1 MGRMIT
7 KREKMLL
14 EELKRIA
21 LEKQIQRE
29 VGCNLLEKYRLLAY
43 ERKVVMALETQVS
56 LNNGEFNKFVLAA

>member
-29 VGCNLLEKYRLLAY
+29 VGCNLLEKHRLLAY